1 MSSFTAPLV
10 HDTEII
16 QLLKNKTKVP
26 KKDYVIIDVRDHDFA
41 GGNIP
46 GAVNVPSRYFL
57 EDVQKLIE
65 DYKDVPQVY
74 FHCALS
80 QARGPKAARIYKE
93 SRHLQGIKSDQQVS
107 VLQGGFEQWYLKH
120 RNDPS
125 LIENHDPDALK
136 GLLFEHGIEE

>member
-10 HDTEII
+10 HDTEIL
-16 QLLKNKTKVP
+16 QLLKNKTKIP

-41 GGNIP
+41 VLQNTYLGGNIP

-57 EDVQKLIE
+57 EDVQKLID

-80 QARGPKAARIYKE
+80 QARAGFV
-93 SRHLQGIKSDQQVS
+93 DQRTYFQVS
-107 VLQGGFEQWYLKH
+107 VLQGGFEQWYVKH

-125 LIENHDPDALK
+125 LIENHDPEALK
-136 GLLFEHGIEE
+136 GLLFEYGIDQ